1 MSKKIWIVIFR
12 YLLAIGLFA
21 IYYAVFENQNHD
33 LVETAFAVAVGV
45 GIATFRLK
53 MRVKIRNR
61 FKKRIGLESLCRKFL
76 FFLIFFYGDA
86 F

>member
-33 LVETAFAVAVGV
+33 LIETVLAVAVGV
-45 GIATFRLK
+45 GIAAFP
-53 MRVKIRNR
+53 VKNEDKD
-61 FKKRIGLESLCRKFL
+61 KK
-76 FFLIFFYGDA
+76 
-86 F
+86 